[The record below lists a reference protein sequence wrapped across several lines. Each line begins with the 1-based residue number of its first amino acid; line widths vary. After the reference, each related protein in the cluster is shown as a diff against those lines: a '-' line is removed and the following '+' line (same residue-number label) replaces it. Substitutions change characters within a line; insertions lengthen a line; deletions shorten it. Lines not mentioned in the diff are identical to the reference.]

1 MNKTWKRQV
10 FRHTALYTAIL
21 MFSHTGGGGGAQAQ
35 TQTQTHKYAI
45 VMNGQNLPEVKWGQD
60 YKKLAQKSNERQF
73 THTTNFHIKKN
84 VTLSFNNIDE
94 VVAEKKDVVVFGTA
108 TYLPPYGK
116 VSGFDADKL
125 KKRGDALGWIK
136 TTKPGLVGY
145 SYEGVTCQNNYNN
158 ASSGCPELIYKTQ
171 FSFGQQGLKKKTT
184 GGLDIAEDKS
194 RDNSP
199 IYKLQD
205 YPGLG
210 VSFNLSSESL
220 VKSIKYNKIIS
231 SFSEGVTQQN
241 GTQNQHKDKNLVY
254 TTGDYQYKN
263 KYSSRYVGQNEHS
276 AIAFYL
282 NAKLHLLDKKNI
294 KNIAQGKTVNL
305 GTLKS
310 YVEPTA
316 EWKNKRQN
324 YFQGNWTFED
334 KGTVSVKLKLP
345 EVKAGRCVNKNNPNP
360 NAKAPSPAL
369 TAPALWFGP
378 VQNGKVQM
386 YSASVSTYPDSSS
399 SQIFLQNLSRKDDT
413 SKPGRYSLKPLST
426 SEIKSKEP
434 NFTGRQTIIRLDGR
448 VQQIKL
454 GQSNNEVVGFN
465 GNSNNATFGIVS
477 EGSFMPDT
485 SEWKKVLLPWTVR
498 VFADDSKFKEFNKEE
513 KDNKPKYSQ
522 KYRSRDN
529 GKRERNLGDIVN
541 SPIVAVGGYLAT
553 SANDGMVHIFKKGNG
568 GDERN
573 YSLKLSYIPGTMPR
587 KDIENK
593 DSTLAK
599 ELRAFAEKGYV
610 GDRYGVDGGF
620 VLRQVN
626 LNGKDHVFMFGAMGF
641 GGRGA
646 YALDLTK
653 ADGSDPTKASLFDV
667 KDNGNNGN
675 NGNNRVELG
684 YTVGTPQIGKTHNG
698 KYAAFLASGYAT
710 KKIDDPTNKTA
721 LYVYDLEN
729 NGNLIKK
736 IEVKDGK
743 GGLSSPTLVDKDLD
757 GTVDI
762 AYAGDRGGKMYRFDL
777 SGQSPDQWT
786 VRPIFE
792 GTKPITSAP
801 AISQLKDK
809 RVVIFGTGSDLSE
822 EDVDNMEE
830 QYIYGIFDDDTATTG
845 TVNFSGSGGGLLE
858 QVLSRD
864 NDNKT
869 LFLTDYKRSDG
880 SGSKGWVVKLK
891 DGQRVTVKP
900 TVVLRT
906 AFVTIRKYND
916 GGCGAETAI
925 LGINT
930 ADGGK
935 LTKKSARPI
944 VPDANKDVA
953 QYSGHKQTTKG
964 KSIPIGCMQ
973 KGNEIVCPNGYV
985 YDKPVN
991 VRYLDEKKTD
1001 GFSTTADGD
1010 AGGSGIDPAGKR
1022 SGKNN
1027 RCFSQKG
1034 VRTLLMNDLDSLDI
1048 TGPTC
1053 GMKRISWREVF
1064 Y

>member
-1 MNKTWKRQV
+1 
-10 FRHTALYTAIL
+10 
-21 MFSHTGGGGGAQAQ
+21 
-35 TQTQTHKYAI
+35 
-45 VMNGQNLPEVKWGQD
+45 
-60 YKKLAQKSNERQF
+60 
-73 THTTNFHIKKN
+73 
-84 VTLSFNNIDE
+84 
-94 VVAEKKDVVVFGTA
+94 
-108 TYLPPYGK
+108 
-116 VSGFDADKL
+116 
-125 KKRGDALGWIK
+125 
-136 TTKPGLVGY
+136 
-145 SYEGVTCQNNYNN
+145 N
-158 ASSGCPELIYKTQ
+158 A
-171 FSFGQQGLKKKTT
+171 
-184 GGLDIAEDKS
+184 
-194 RDNSP
+194 
-199 IYKLQD
+199 
-205 YPGLG
+205 
-210 VSFNLSSESL
+210 
-220 VKSIKYNKIIS
+220 
-231 SFSEGVTQQN
+231 
-241 GTQNQHKDKNLVY
+241 
-254 TTGDYQYKN
+254 
-263 KYSSRYVGQNEHS
+263 
-276 AIAFYL
+276 
-282 NAKLHLLDKKNI
+282 
-294 KNIAQGKTVNL
+294 
-305 GTLKS
+305 
-310 YVEPTA
+310 
-316 EWKNKRQN
+316 
-324 YFQGNWTFED
+324 
-334 KGTVSVKLKLP
+334 
-345 EVKAGRCVNKNNPNP
+345 NNPNKST
-360 NAKAPSPAL
+360 KAPSPAL

-399 SQIFLQNLSRKDDT
+399 SRIYLQNLKRKDDPGR
-413 SKPGRYSLKPLST
+413 PGRYSLATLN
-426 SEIKSKEP
+426 KSDIESREP
-434 NFTGRQTIIRLDGR
+434 TFTGRQTVIRLDKG
-448 VQQIKL
+448 VHQIKL
-454 GQSNNEVVGFN
+454 KGNEVEGFKGNN
-465 GNSNNATFGIVS
+465 GNDTFGIVS
-477 EGSFMPDT
+477 EGSFMPDA

-498 VFADDSKFKEFNKEE
+498 GFADDSKFKAFNKE
-513 KDNKPKYSQ
+513 KNNDNKPKYSQ
-522 KYRSRDN
+522 RYRIRENGNN
-529 GKRERNLGDIVN
+529 GKRDLGDIVN
-541 SPIVAVGGYLAT
+541 SPIVAVGEYLAT

-568 GDERN
+568 GDARD

-587 KDIENK
+587 KDIQSQ

-626 LNGKDHVFMFGAMGF
+626 NLNGQDRVFMFGAMGF

-653 ADGSDPTKASLFDV
+653 ADGNDPTKASLFDV

-710 KKIDDPTNKTA
+710 KEITSGENKTA

-729 NGNLIKK
+729 NNGTPIAK
-736 IEVKDGK
+736 IEVPNGK

-757 GTVDI
+757 GTIDI

-777 SGQSPDQWT
+777 SSQSPDQWT

-822 EDVDNMEE
+822 DDVDKMDE
-830 QYIYGIFDDDTATTG
+830 QYIYGIFDDDTETTG
-845 TVNFSGSGGGLLE
+845 NVKVDLKGLGGGLLE
-858 QVLSRD
+858 QHLTQED
-864 NDNKT
+864 KT

-880 SGSKGWVVKLK
+880 SGNKGWVVKLK

-906 AFVTIRKYND
+906 AFVTIHKYTGND
-916 GGCGAETAI
+916 KCGAETAI

-944 VPDANKDVA
+944 VPDANTKVA
-953 QYSGHKQTTKG
+953 QYSGDKKTSSG

-1053 GMKRISWREVF
+1053 GMKRISWREIF

>member
-1 MNKTWKRQV
+1 NK
-10 FRHTALYTAIL
+10 
-21 MFSHTGGGGGAQAQ
+21 
-35 TQTQTHKYAI
+35 
-45 VMNGQNLPEVKWGQD
+45 P
-60 YKKLAQKSNERQF
+60 
-73 THTTNFHIKKN
+73 
-84 VTLSFNNIDE
+84 
-94 VVAEKKDVVVFGTA
+94 
-108 TYLPPYGK
+108 
-116 VSGFDADKL
+116 
-125 KKRGDALGWIK
+125 
-136 TTKPGLVGY
+136 
-145 SYEGVTCQNNYNN
+145 
-158 ASSGCPELIYKTQ
+158 
-171 FSFGQQGLKKKTT
+171 
-184 GGLDIAEDKS
+184 
-194 RDNSP
+194 
-199 IYKLQD
+199 
-205 YPGLG
+205 
-210 VSFNLSSESL
+210 
-220 VKSIKYNKIIS
+220 
-231 SFSEGVTQQN
+231 
-241 GTQNQHKDKNLVY
+241 
-254 TTGDYQYKN
+254 
-263 KYSSRYVGQNEHS
+263 
-276 AIAFYL
+276 
-282 NAKLHLLDKKNI
+282 
-294 KNIAQGKTVNL
+294 
-305 GTLKS
+305 
-310 YVEPTA
+310 
-316 EWKNKRQN
+316 
-324 YFQGNWTFED
+324 
-334 KGTVSVKLKLP
+334 
-345 EVKAGRCVNKNNPNP
+345 NPNP
-360 NAKAPSPAL
+360 NKKDLSPAL

-378 VQNGKVQM
+378 VKDGKVQM

-426 SEIKSKEP
+426 SDIQSKEP
-434 NFTGRQTIIRLDGR
+434 NFTGRQTIIRLDGG

-454 GQSNNEVVGFN
+454 DKSNEVVGFN

-498 VFADDSKFKEFNKEE
+498 AFNDDGRFNTVNKEE
-513 KDNKPKYSQ
+513 NNGKPKYSQ

-529 GKRERNLGDIVN
+529 GKHERNLGDIVN

-553 SANDGMVHIFKKGNG
+553 SANDGMVHIFKQSG
-568 GDERN
+568 GDKRSYN
-573 YSLKLSYIPGTMPR
+573 LKLSYIPGTMPR

-593 DSTLAK
+593 ESTLAK
-599 ELRAFAEKGYV
+599 ELRTFAEKGYV

-620 VLRQVN
+620 VLRQY
-626 LNGKDHVFMFGAMGF
+626 KDRVFMFGAMGF

-646 YALDLTK
+646 YALDLSK
-653 ADGSDPTKASLFDV
+653 IDSNNPTAVSLFDV
-667 KDNGNNGN
+667 KHDNSGNNGN

-762 AYAGDRGGKMYRFDL
+762 AYAGDRGGNMYRFDL
-777 SGQSPDQWT
+777 SNNDPTKWSVRTIFKGTPD
-786 VRPIFE
+786 
-792 GTKPITSAP
+792 KPITSAP
-801 AISQLKDK
+801 AVSKLKDK

-822 EDVDNMEE
+822 DDVDKKDI
-830 QYIYGIFDDDTATTG
+830 QSIYGIFDNDTG
-845 TVNFSGSGGGLLE
+845 TDVAEEGQGKGLLE
-858 QVLSRD
+858 QHLTQE
-864 NDNKT
+864 NKT

-906 AFVTIRKYND
+906 AFVTIRKYKDN
-916 GGCGAETAI
+916 GCGAETAI

-944 VPDANKDVA
+944 VPEANTAVA
-953 QYSGHKQTTKG
+953 QYSGHKQTAKG
-964 KSIPIGCMQ
+964 KSIPIGCMW
-973 KGNEIVCPNGYV
+973 KNNETVCPNGYV

-1010 AGGSGIDPAGKR
+1010 AGGSGIDPDGKR

-1053 GMKRISWREVF
+1053 GMKRISWREIF

>member
-1 MNKTWKRQV
+1 N
-10 FRHTALYTAIL
+10 
-21 MFSHTGGGGGAQAQ
+21 
-35 TQTQTHKYAI
+35 
-45 VMNGQNLPEVKWGQD
+45 P
-60 YKKLAQKSNERQF
+60 
-73 THTTNFHIKKN
+73 
-84 VTLSFNNIDE
+84 
-94 VVAEKKDVVVFGTA
+94 
-108 TYLPPYGK
+108 
-116 VSGFDADKL
+116 
-125 KKRGDALGWIK
+125 
-136 TTKPGLVGY
+136 
-145 SYEGVTCQNNYNN
+145 
-158 ASSGCPELIYKTQ
+158 
-171 FSFGQQGLKKKTT
+171 
-184 GGLDIAEDKS
+184 
-194 RDNSP
+194 
-199 IYKLQD
+199 
-205 YPGLG
+205 
-210 VSFNLSSESL
+210 
-220 VKSIKYNKIIS
+220 
-231 SFSEGVTQQN
+231 
-241 GTQNQHKDKNLVY
+241 
-254 TTGDYQYKN
+254 
-263 KYSSRYVGQNEHS
+263 
-276 AIAFYL
+276 
-282 NAKLHLLDKKNI
+282 
-294 KNIAQGKTVNL
+294 
-305 GTLKS
+305 
-310 YVEPTA
+310 
-316 EWKNKRQN
+316 
-324 YFQGNWTFED
+324 
-334 KGTVSVKLKLP
+334 
-345 EVKAGRCVNKNNPNP
+345 NKNT
-360 NAKAPSPAL
+360 KTSSPAL

-378 VQNGKVQM
+378 VQNGKAEM

-399 SQIFLQNLSRKDDT
+399 SRIFLQNLKRKNDP
-413 SKPGRYSLKPLST
+413 SKPGRHSLATLT
-426 SEIKSKEP
+426 ENDIKSREP
-434 NFTGRQTIIRLDGR
+434 SFTGRQTVIRLDGG

-454 GQSNNEVVGFN
+454 DKSNEATGLN
-465 GNSNNATFGIVS
+465 GNTNNNTFGIVKEYS
-477 EGSFMPDT
+477 VNPET
-485 SEWKKVLLPWTVR
+485 NEWKKVLLPWTVR
-498 VFADDSKFKEFNKEE
+498 ASNNDNQFKTFNQEE
-513 KDNKPKYSQ
+513 KDGKPKYSQ

-529 GKRERNLGDIVN
+529 SKHERDLGDIVN

-553 SANDGMVHIFKKGNG
+553 SANDGMVHIFKQSG

-587 KDIENK
+587 KDIQSQ

-620 VLRQVN
+620 VLRRITDDQD
-626 LNGKDHVFMFGAMGF
+626 KQKHFFMFGAMGL

-653 ADGSDPTKASLFDV
+653 ADDNDPTKASLFDV

-710 KKIDDPTNKTA
+710 KDINNGENKTA

-729 NGNLIKK
+729 NNGTPIAK

-762 AYAGDRGGKMYRFDL
+762 AYAGDRGGSMYRFDL
-777 SGQSPDQWT
+777 SSDNPSSWT
-786 VRPIFE
+786 VRTIFQ

-822 EDVDNMEE
+822 EDVLSTDE
-830 QYIYGIFDDDTATTG
+830 QHIYGIFDDDTATTG
-845 TVNFSGSGGGLLE
+845 SVNFSGLGGGLLE
-858 QVLSRD
+858 QELKQEG
-864 NDNKT
+864 KT

-880 SGSKGWVVKLK
+880 SGNKGWVVKLK

-906 AFVTIRKYND
+906 AFVTIHKYTGTD
-916 GGCGAETAI
+916 KCGAETAI

-944 VPDANKDVA
+944 VPDANQAVA
-953 QYSGHKQTTKG
+953 QYSGHKKGING

-1010 AGGSGIDPAGKR
+1010 AGGSGTFKEGKKPAR
-1022 SGKNN
+1022 NN
-1027 RCFSQKG
+1027 RCFSGKG

-1053 GMKRISWREVF
+1053 GMKRISWRE
-1064 Y
+1064 

>member
-1 MNKTWKRQV
+1 Q
-10 FRHTALYTAIL
+10 
-21 MFSHTGGGGGAQAQ
+21 
-35 TQTQTHKYAI
+35 
-45 VMNGQNLPEVKWGQD
+45 
-60 YKKLAQKSNERQF
+60 
-73 THTTNFHIKKN
+73 
-84 VTLSFNNIDE
+84 
-94 VVAEKKDVVVFGTA
+94 
-108 TYLPPYGK
+108 
-116 VSGFDADKL
+116 
-125 KKRGDALGWIK
+125 
-136 TTKPGLVGY
+136 
-145 SYEGVTCQNNYNN
+145 
-158 ASSGCPELIYKTQ
+158 
-171 FSFGQQGLKKKTT
+171 
-184 GGLDIAEDKS
+184 
-194 RDNSP
+194 
-199 IYKLQD
+199 
-205 YPGLG
+205 
-210 VSFNLSSESL
+210 
-220 VKSIKYNKIIS
+220 
-231 SFSEGVTQQN
+231 
-241 GTQNQHKDKNLVY
+241 
-254 TTGDYQYKN
+254 
-263 KYSSRYVGQNEHS
+263 
-276 AIAFYL
+276 
-282 NAKLHLLDKKNI
+282 
-294 KNIAQGKTVNL
+294 
-305 GTLKS
+305 
-310 YVEPTA
+310 
-316 EWKNKRQN
+316 
-324 YFQGNWTFED
+324 
-334 KGTVSVKLKLP
+334 
-345 EVKAGRCVNKNNPNP
+345 VKAGRCINKDNPNP
-360 NAKAPSPAL
+360 KSKAPSPAL

-399 SQIFLQNLSRKDDT
+399 SRIFLQNLKRKTDT
-413 SKPGRYSLKPLST
+413 SRPGRHSLADLSA
-426 SEIKSKEP
+426 SDIQSKEP
-434 NFTGRQTIIRLDGR
+434 TFTSRQTIIRLDGGVR
-448 VQQIKL
+448 HIQL
-454 GQSNNEVVGFN
+454 DRNNEVTSFN
-465 GNSNNATFGIVS
+465 GDNGTFGIVKDLGV
-477 EGSFMPDT
+477 EPDT
-485 SEWKKVLLPWTVR
+485 NEWKKVLLPWTVR
-498 VFADDSKFKEFNKEE
+498 AFNDDNRFKTFNQEE
-513 KDNKPKYSQ
+513 KDGKPKYSQ

-529 GKRERNLGDIVN
+529 GKHERNLGDIVN
-541 SPIVAVGGYLAT
+541 SPIVAVGEYLAT

-568 GDERN
+568 GDDRSYN
-573 YSLKLSYIPGTMPR
+573 LKLSYIPGTMPR
-587 KDIENK
+587 KDIESK
-593 DSTLAK
+593 ESTLAK

-620 VLRQVN
+620 VLRKVER
-626 LNGKDHVFMFGAMGF
+626 NGKDHVFMFGAMGF

-653 ADGSDPTKASLFDV
+653 IDSNNLTGVSMFDV
-667 KDNGNNGN
+667 PNDKNNN
-675 NGNNRVELG
+675 KNDNNRVELG
-684 YTVGTPQIGKTHNG
+684 YTVGTPQIGKTHDG

-710 KKIDDPTNKTA
+710 KTIDDQQNKTA

-729 NGNLIKK
+729 NGTLIRK

-762 AYAGDRGGKMYRFDL
+762 AYAGDRGGNMYRFDL
-777 SGQSPDQWT
+777 SSQSPDQWT

-822 EDVDNMEE
+822 EDVDNTDE

-845 TVNFSGSGGGLLE
+845 SVNFSGSGGGLLE
-858 QVLSRD
+858 QVLEQKD
-864 NDNKT
+864 KT

-880 SGSKGWVVKLK
+880 SGNKGWVVKLK

-944 VPDANKDVA
+944 VPAANSKVA
-953 QYSGHKQTTKG
+953 QYSGDKKTASG
-964 KSIPIGCMQ
+964 KSIPIGCME
-973 KGNEIVCPNGYV
+973 KDNGIVCPNGYV

-1010 AGGSGIDPAGKR
+1010 AGGSGIDPDGKR
-1022 SGKNN
+1022 AGKNN

-1048 TGPTC
+1048 TGPMC

>member
-1 MNKTWKRQV
+1 
-10 FRHTALYTAIL
+10 
-21 MFSHTGGGGGAQAQ
+21 
-35 TQTQTHKYAI
+35 
-45 VMNGQNLPEVKWGQD
+45 NGQKLPEVKNNSLNQG
-60 YKKLAQKSNERQF
+60 KRRQATF
-73 THTTNFHIKKN
+73 TAKFVVAKKN
-84 VTLSFNNIDE
+84 STFLFNNTDE
-94 VVAEKKDVVVFGTA
+94 VVAEKKDAAFFGVA

-116 VSGFDADKL
+116 VSGFDNKSL
-125 KKRGDALGWIK
+125 TERGNTVGWIG
-136 TTKPGLVGY
+136 TTSPGVIGY
-145 SYEGVTCQNNYNN
+145 SYQGNTC
-158 ASSGCPELIYKTQ
+158 SSGDCPELSYKTQ
-171 FSFGQQGLKKKTT
+171 FTFGNQGLKNKVNGK
-184 GGLDIAEDKS
+184 LDIDADQS

-199 IYKLQD
+199 IYKLPD
-205 YPGLG
+205 YPWLG
-210 VSFNLSSESL
+210 VSFNLSSESKADSKHLKTL
-220 VKSIKYNKIIS
+220 VS
-231 SFSEGVTQQN
+231 SFSEEVTQSN
-241 GTQNQHKDKNLVY
+241 SANSPYKDKNLVY
-254 TTGDYQYKN
+254 TTDNHRNKN
-263 KYSSRYVGQNEHS
+263 NNRVNQNSDHAVVFS
-276 AIAFYL
+276 L
-282 NAKLHLLDKKNI
+282 NAKLHLLDKKQI
-294 KNIAQGKTVNL
+294 KNIAQVSELDLGELKTRI
-305 GTLKS
+305 
-310 YVEPTA
+310 EPTE
-316 EWKNKRQN
+316 EWKKKRHITFN
-324 YFQGNWTFED
+324 VGNWEFKDT
-334 KGTVSVKLKLP
+334 GSVSVKLKLP
-345 EVKAGRCVNKNNPNP
+345 QVKAGRCINKANPNP

-399 SQIFLQNLSRKDDT
+399 SRIFLQNLKRKTDH
-413 SKPGRYSLKPLST
+413 SKPGRHSLADLSA

-434 NFTGRQTIIRLDGR
+434 SFTGRQTIIRLDGGVR
-448 VQQIKL
+448 EIKL
-454 GQSNNEVVGFN
+454 DRSNEATGLN
-465 GNSNNATFGIVS
+465 GNDGKNDTFGIVG
-477 EGSFMPDT
+477 EYGFKPNDD
-485 SEWKKVLLPWTVR
+485 EWKKVLLPWTVR
-498 VFADDSKFKEFNKEE
+498 ASNDDNQFKTINQQLNQQKIQ
-513 KDNKPKYSQ
+513 YSQ
-522 KYRSRDN
+522 RYRIRENGNNSKRD
-529 GKRERNLGDIVN
+529 LGDIVN

-587 KDIENK
+587 KDIESK

-620 VLRQVN
+620 VLREVERG
-626 LNGKDHVFMFGAMGF
+626 GKKHVFMFGAMGF

-646 YALDLTK
+646 YALDLSK
-653 ADGSDPTKASLFDV
+653 IDSNNPTAVSLFDV
-667 KDNGNNGN
+667 KHDSN

-684 YTVGTPQIGKTHNG
+684 YTVGTPQIGKTHDG

-710 KKIDDPTNKTA
+710 KDITSGDNKTA
-721 LYVYDLEN
+721 LYVYDLESS
-729 NGNLIKK
+729 GTLIKK
-736 IEVKDGK
+736 IDVPDGK
-743 GGLSSPTLVDKDLD
+743 GGLSSPTLVDRDLD
-757 GTVDI
+757 GTIDI

-777 SGQSPDQWT
+777 SGNNPNSWT
-786 VRPIFE
+786 VRTIFE

-822 EDVDNMEE
+822 DDVLSTDE
-830 QYIYGIFDDDTATTG
+830 QHIYGIFDDDTATNNVKVDLKG
-845 TVNFSGSGGGLLE
+845 LGGGLLE
-858 QVLSRD
+858 QHLTQED
-864 NDNKT
+864 KT

-880 SGSKGWVVKLK
+880 SGDKGWVVKLEA
-891 DGQRVTVKP
+891 GQRVTVKP

-906 AFVTIRKYND
+906 AFVTIHKYTGTD
-916 GGCGAETAI
+916 KCGAETAI

-944 VPDANKDVA
+944 VPEANQAVA
-953 QYSGHKQTTKG
+953 QYSGHKKTANG

-1010 AGGSGIDPAGKR
+1010 AGGSGIDPDGKR

-1048 TGPTC
+1048 TGPMC

>member
-1 MNKTWKRQV
+1 
-10 FRHTALYTAIL
+10 
-21 MFSHTGGGGGAQAQ
+21 
-35 TQTQTHKYAI
+35 
-45 VMNGQNLPEVKWGQD
+45 
-60 YKKLAQKSNERQF
+60 
-73 THTTNFHIKKN
+73 
-84 VTLSFNNIDE
+84 
-94 VVAEKKDVVVFGTA
+94 KD
-108 TYLPPYGK
+108 L
-116 VSGFDADKL
+116 
-125 KKRGDALGWIK
+125 
-136 TTKPGLVGY
+136 
-145 SYEGVTCQNNYNN
+145 
-158 ASSGCPELIYKTQ
+158 
-171 FSFGQQGLKKKTT
+171 
-184 GGLDIAEDKS
+184 
-194 RDNSP
+194 
-199 IYKLQD
+199 
-205 YPGLG
+205 
-210 VSFNLSSESL
+210 
-220 VKSIKYNKIIS
+220 
-231 SFSEGVTQQN
+231 
-241 GTQNQHKDKNLVY
+241 
-254 TTGDYQYKN
+254 
-263 KYSSRYVGQNEHS
+263 
-276 AIAFYL
+276 
-282 NAKLHLLDKKNI
+282 
-294 KNIAQGKTVNL
+294 
-305 GTLKS
+305 
-310 YVEPTA
+310 
-316 EWKNKRQN
+316 
-324 YFQGNWTFED
+324 
-334 KGTVSVKLKLP
+334 
-345 EVKAGRCVNKNNPNP
+345 
-360 NAKAPSPAL
+360 SPAL
-369 TAPALWFGP
+369 TAPALWFGAG
-378 VQNGKVQM
+378 QDGKAEM

-434 NFTGRQTIIRLDGR
+434 NFTGRQTIIRLDSG
-448 VQQIKL
+448 VHQIKL
-454 GQSNNEVVGFN
+454 QGNEVANFN
-465 GNSNNATFGIVS
+465 GNDGKNDTFGIVS
-477 EGSFMPDT
+477 EGSFTPDV

-498 VFADDSKFKEFNKEE
+498 AFNDDGQFKTINQQLNQQLNQQKIQ
-513 KDNKPKYSQ
+513 YSQ
-522 KYRSRDN
+522 RYRIRENGNNSKRD
-529 GKRERNLGDIVN
+529 LGDIVN
-541 SPIVAVGGYLAT
+541 SPIVAVGEYLAT
-553 SANDGMVHIFKKGNG
+553 SANDGMVHIFKQSG
-568 GDERN
+568 GDKRSYN
-573 YSLKLSYIPGTMPR
+573 LKLSYIPGTMPR
-587 KDIENK
+587 KDIQNK

-710 KKIDDPTNKTA
+710 KEITSNDNKTA
-721 LYVYDLEN
+721 LYVYDLES
-729 NGNLIKK
+729 NGTLIKK
-736 IEVKDGK
+736 IEVPGGK

-777 SGQSPDQWT
+777 SGNNPNSWT
-786 VRPIFE
+786 VRTIFE

-822 EDVDNMEE
+822 DDVDNNDM
-830 QYIYGIFDDDTATTG
+830 QSIYGIFDNDTDTG
-845 TVNFSGSGGGLLE
+845 VAKDGQGNGLLE
-858 QVLSRD
+858 QVLSEE
-864 NDNKT
+864 NKT

-891 DGQRVTVKP
+891 EGQRVTVKP

-906 AFVTIRKYND
+906 AFVTIHKYTGTD
-916 GGCGAETAI
+916 KCGAETAI

-944 VPDANKDVA
+944 VPDTNTKVA
-953 QYSGHKQTTKG
+953 QYSGDKKTSSG
-964 KSIPIGCMQ
+964 KSIPIGCME
-973 KGNEIVCPNGYV
+973 KNGGIVCPNGYV

-1010 AGGSGIDPAGKR
+1010 AGGSGIDPDGKR

-1053 GMKRISWREVF
+1053 GMKRISWREIF